1 VVAELILVRSMDI
14 TSRYSDQVDIDESKV
29 PAEFRHLVPLAKE
42 WSISDDEELDAY
54 IEAASP
60 EKKQQLVDA
69 FRPHF
74 DALWQWHK
82 RCEQLVPQP
91 DELVL
96 FDTAANAAATVHTL
110 LEDDAET

>member
-1 VVAELILVRSMDI
+1 MEIH
-14 TSRYSDQVDIDESKV
+14 SRYSDQVALDESKV
-29 PAEFRHLVPLAKE
+29 PEEFRHLIPLAKE
-42 WSISDDEELDAY
+42 WSIGDDVELDAY
-54 IEAASP
+54 NEAAAL
-60 EKKQQLVDA
+60 EKKKELAEA

-82 RCEQLVPQP
+82 RCEGLIPQP

-110 LEDDAET
+110 LEDEQI